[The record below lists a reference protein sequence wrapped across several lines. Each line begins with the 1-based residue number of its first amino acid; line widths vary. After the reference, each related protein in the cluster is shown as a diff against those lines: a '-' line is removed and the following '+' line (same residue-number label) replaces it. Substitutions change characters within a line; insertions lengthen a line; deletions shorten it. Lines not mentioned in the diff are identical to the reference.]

1 MIIQGGDGD
10 YFYVIDQGELDC
22 YKKYSKKPEPTFL
35 KTYQPG
41 ESFGELALL
50 YNAPRAASI
59 TAKTDSV
66 LFGLDRDC
74 FNNIVKEAACKKRER
89 YEAFLKGLEIFKDID
104 PYFATKIADGLNFKE
119 VKAGDVIIAEGSSPE
134 FFWFV
139 EKGECEAIKKRE
151 GEEPKVLYT
160 HPEGDYFGETS
171 FLMEVDYDFS
181 VVAKVSYYFSVLIY
195 LGRFYSP

>member
-59 TAKTDSV
+59 KAKTDAV

-89 YEAFLKGLEIFKDID
+89 YENFLKTLEIFNDID
-104 PYFATKIADGLNFKE
+104 PYFATKIADGLNFIE
-119 VKAGDVIIAEGSSPE
+119 VKAGDTIITKGDDPE
-134 FFWFV
+134 FFYFV
-139 EKGECEAIKKRE
+139 EKGCCEAFD
-151 GEEPKVLYT
+151 EENIVFT
-160 HPEGDYFGETS
+160 HGGGDYFGERA
-171 FLMEVDYDFS
+171 FLDQGKIVCT
-181 VVAKVSYYFSVLIY
+181 VKAKVIY
-195 LGRFYSP
+195 LFSGIIS